1 MQHWNAILD
10 IPVMNVSYE
19 ALIAD
24 QEGMTRRLLD
34 FLELEWDEAC
44 LRFHENK
51 RVVKTLS
58 YSQVRQ
64 PISTRSIGRW
74 KHYER
79 YLEPL
84 KIGLFNSQS
93 GKN

>member
-1 MQHWNAILD
+1 MQHWNAVLD
-10 IPVMNVSYE
+10 IPILNVSYE

-34 FLELEWDEAC
+34 FLALEWNDAC
-44 LRFHENK
+44 IRFYENK
-51 RVVKTLS
+51 RFVNTSS
-58 YSQVRQ
+58 YNQVRQ
-64 PISTRSIGRW
+64 PINSRSIGRW

-84 KIGLFNSQS
+84 KTGLLEPTS
-93 GKN
+93 G